1 MHLIITGRHMEVSQ
15 ALRDYIESRIRRL
28 ERYARTIGDVQVI
41 VGVEKYR
48 HTAEMT
54 FRLNGRMIQAKSSTT
69 EMYGSV
75 DQLVDKVLR
84 QVRKRKEQLVNHKPR
99 RGRMPTTLD
108 VLPTEAPR
116 FEISRPP
123 LRTLSVDEALV
134 YLDQQRLGIV
144 IFVNAESGHVQVVR
158 RLENGLPELI
168 DPQPDE
174 RYIG

>member
-15 ALRDYIESRIRRL
+15 ALRQYIESRMRRL
-28 ERYARTIGDVQVI
+28 ERYARTIGDVQVV

-54 FRLNGRMIQAKSSTT
+54 FRLNGRVIQAKCSTT

-99 RGRMPTTLD
+99 RSRIRT
-108 VLPTEAPR
+108 APDLGPV
-116 FEISRPP
+116 ETPQVEVSRPP
-123 LRTLSVDEALV
+123 LRTLSVDEALG
-134 YLDQQRLGIV
+134 YLDRQTSGIV
-144 IFVNAESGHVQVVR
+144 VFVNAESGHVQVVR
-158 RLENGLPELI
+158 RLESGLPELI
-168 DPQPDE
+168 DPQPA
-174 RYIG
+174 